1 MQIPFSFSYFPLH
14 FLPNPLSG
22 MIFSLAILRHPE
34 VFLWHPYGILHGFSA
49 IRSFW
54 CANSLRI
61 VAILCPRV
69 PPFIILK
76 GGKARKTMPSR
87 LLHERSCHLEF
98 CNFTGRGFSRTLL
111 RTAFLELEFAYENV
125 AFAHENAADAGKTM
139 EDAIRM
145 PQKYLRM
152 PEDAKR
158 KYHARERILQEMQR
172 EIWKRERNLQRFST
186 VFYLKKFPC
195 AAQGCLVRRKVCAAC
210 ADPCAEPYAE
220 PYAGRLMRRLMRA
233 YAMVNW

>member
-1 MQIPFSFSYFPLH
+1 
-14 FLPNPLSG
+14 

-49 IRSFW
+49 IRSFS

-111 RTAFLELEFAYENV
+111 RTAFLEWIARDDDGDGDDDDDFLGCVGLAWYE
-125 AFAHENAADAGKTM
+125 
-139 EDAIRM
+139 
-145 PQKYLRM
+145 
-152 PEDAKR
+152 
-158 KYHARERILQEMQR
+158 
-172 EIWKRERNLQRFST
+172 
-186 VFYLKKFPC
+186 
-195 AAQGCLVRRKVCAAC
+195 
-210 ADPCAEPYAE
+210 
-220 PYAGRLMRRLMRA
+220 
-233 YAMVNW
+233 MV

>member
-1 MQIPFSFSYFPLH
+1 MFVIWYSQAWRGRGSRYGTLAAITNSFLETEEKTLSCLNQTGESFSSVLKTDVILRKRCR
-14 FLPNPLSG
+14 FLSLFHISLCISCQIHNSG

-49 IRSFW
+49 IRSFS

-111 RTAFLELEFAYENV
+111 RTAFLELY
-125 AFAHENAADAGKTM
+125 
-139 EDAIRM
+139 
-145 PQKYLRM
+145 
-152 PEDAKR
+152 
-158 KYHARERILQEMQR
+158 
-172 EIWKRERNLQRFST
+172 
-186 VFYLKKFPC
+186 C
-195 AAQGCLVRRKVCAAC
+195 APLF
-210 ADPCAEPYAE
+210 
-220 PYAGRLMRRLMRA
+220 
-233 YAMVNW
+233 